1 MADKNEELVKKE
13 LLMILKLNS
22 KLNYQRK
29 EEIKKMHAA
38 IAERKMFTTPLGLKY
53 MKRLEQIG
61 RGEEVLK
68 KCILCAGDLD
78 NHSLICTK
86 CIKKFHALQFQE
98 KDREPVGEKKDR
110 QRQPSGTAG
119 QLSGTKNNSDAV
131 SPDKE
136 EKTDKDG
143 QEKSLKESL
152 RKKGLILGIFIVALW
167 IINEVIGLG
176 NLFAFCTIVT
186 LCVLIYKCVKK
197 QGKRNTIIAL
207 AVFFLLAGLF
217 GDTGSGKSNDIV
229 DMLGKTEEQV
239 WKEWGEPDYLST
251 GVWEAYDEGHSYV
264 PKGGKVFCV
273 TLDGKNVS
281 ETLKGISIG
290 DSEKEVDK
298 IMKKNGADFVG
309 RKDDTDCYSKDYVI
323 KEESIGIMVIFNL
336 SGAVTSVNGVD
347 LLLINE

>member
-61 RGEEVLK
+61 KGEEVLK

-110 QRQPSGTAG
+110 QRQSSGTAG
-119 QLSGTKNNSDAV
+119 QISGTKNNSDAV
-131 SPDKE
+131 SPDRE

-186 LCVLIYKCVKK
+186 LCILIYKCVKK

-217 GDTGSGKSNDIV
+217 GDTGSGKSNDV
-229 DMLGKTEEQV
+229 ADMLGKTEEQV
-239 WKEWGEPDYLST
+239 WKEWGKPDRSSGIISNYDAGYSYMVNNSGKIM
-251 GVWEAYDEGHSYV
+251 GVDLDEV
-264 PKGGKVFCV
+264 NDK
-273 TLDGKNVS
+273 TLM
-281 ETLKGISIG
+281 GISIG
-290 DSEKEVDK
+290 DSEDEVDR
-298 IMKKNGADFVG
+298 IMKKAGADFVAIDSFLG
-309 RKDDTDCYSKDYVI
+309 TKIYHTD
-323 KEESIGIMVIFNL
+323 EGITIRVLFKAGTV
-336 SGAVTSVNGVD
+336 S
-347 LLLINE
+347 LISAG

>member
-61 RGEEVLK
+61 KGEEILK

-98 KDREPVGEKKDR
+98 KDREPVGERTDR
-110 QRQPSGTAG
+110 QRQSSGTAG

-186 LCVLIYKCVKK
+186 LCVLIYKCIKK

-217 GDTGSGKSNDIV
+217 GGTGSGKSNDV
-229 DMLGKTEEQV
+229 ADMLGKTEEQV
-239 WKEWGEPDYLST
+239 WKEWGEPDRSS
-251 GVWEAYDEGHSYV
+251 GNISKYDAGYSYV
-264 PKGGKVFCV
+264 VDVNNGKIWAVDLDEV
-273 TLDGKNVS
+273 NDKTLM
-281 ETLKGISIG
+281 GISIG
-290 DSEKEVDK
+290 DSEDEVDR
-298 IMKKNGADFVG
+298 IMKKADADFVG
-309 RKDDTDCYSKDYVI
+309 IASTGAEIYQTD
-323 KEESIGIMVIFNL
+323 EGITIRVLFIAGTV
-336 SGAVTSVNGVD
+336 S
-347 LLLINE
+347 LISADSFSY

>member
-61 RGEEVLK
+61 KGEEILK

-98 KDREPVGEKKDR
+98 KDSEPPRERKDR
-110 QRQPSGTAG
+110 QRQPSETAG
-119 QLSGTKNNSDAV
+119 QLSGTKNNSDLV

-239 WKEWGEPDYLST
+239 WKEWGKPDRSIANYSTYDAGYSYLVDVNS
-251 GVWEAYDEGHSYV
+251 GKIVDVDLDEV
-264 PKGGKVFCV
+264 NDK
-273 TLDGKNVS
+273 TLM
-281 ETLKGISIG
+281 GISIG
-290 DSEKEVDK
+290 DSEDEVDR
-298 IMKKNGADFVG
+298 IMKKAGADFVG
-309 RKDDTDCYSKDYVI
+309 IASTGAEIYQTD
-323 KEESIGIMVIFNL
+323 EGITIRVLFIAGTV
-336 SGAVTSVNGVD
+336 S
-347 LLLINE
+347 LISAG

>member
-61 RGEEVLK
+61 KGEEILK

-110 QRQPSGTAG
+110 QRQSSGTAG

-131 SPDKE
+131 SPDRE

-143 QEKSLKESL
+143 QEKSLKERL

-186 LCVLIYKCVKK
+186 LCILIYKCVKK

-217 GDTGSGKSNDIV
+217 GDTGGDKSNDIT

-239 WKEWGEPDYLST
+239 WKEWGEPDYLDA
-251 GVWEAYDEGHSYV
+251 GVWKAYDEGHSYI
-264 PKGGKVFCV
+264 PKGGKVFWV
-273 TLDGKNVS
+273 TLDNKNEY

-298 IMKKNGADFVG
+298 IMKKNGAVFGG
-309 RKDDTDCYSKDYVI
+309 REDGTDCYSKGYVI
-323 KEESIGIMVIFNL
+323 KKEAIGIMVIFNL
-336 SGAVTSVNGVD
+336 SGTVTSVNG
-347 LLLINE
+347 LLINE

>member
-61 RGEEVLK
+61 KGEEILK

-152 RKKGLILGIFIVALW
+152 RKKGFILGIFIVALW

-217 GDTGSGKSNDIV
+217 GDTGSGKSNDV
-229 DMLGKTEEQV
+229 ADMIGKTEEQV
-239 WKEWGEPDYLST
+239 WKEWGEPDKGGGINSV
-251 GVWEAYDEGHSYV
+251 GEYDAGYNYAVMAIHNGKISYV
-264 PKGGKVFCV
+264 DLDEANDK
-273 TLDGKNVS
+273 TLM
-281 ETLKGISIG
+281 GISIG
-290 DSEKEVDK
+290 DSEDEVDR
-298 IMKKNGADFVG
+298 IMKKADADFVG
-309 RKDDTDCYSKDYVI
+309 RDSITGTKIYQTDEGITI
-323 KEESIGIMVIFNL
+323 KVDFRAGIV
-336 SGAVTSVNGVD
+336 S
-347 LLLINE
+347 LISADSFSY